1 MNQSEAVVAR
11 VDGEDAWLELCQPA
25 DCVTCISAEGCGHGS
40 KPRLQRVRNSIG
52 ARVGDR
58 VLISI
63 PDGAVLKAAML
74 SYLMPLVL
82 GLSFAGTGAELSGDA
97 GALVGLVAGLAV
109 GMLALRFVGGRLARG
124 REPFLTMSV
133 KPAVVQLQRNPK
145 S

>member
-1 MNQSEAVVAR
+1 VNQSEAVVAR

-25 DCVTCISAEGCGHGS
+25 DCATCISAEGCGHS
-40 KPRLQRVRNSIG
+40 NKPRLQRVRNSIG
-52 ARVGDR
+52 ARAGDR

-63 PDGAVLKAAML
+63 PDGAVVKAAML

-82 GLSFAGTGAELSGDA
+82 GLLFAGVGAELSGEA

-109 GMLALRFVGGRLARG
+109 GMVALRFVAGRFARDG
-124 REPFLTMSV
+124 EPLLTMSV
-133 KPAVVQLQRNPK
+133 KPVVVQLQRNRK